1 MGLILLQPVLPF
13 WIYCT
18 AMRPKVFLAIAL
30 VASAPGFASQ
40 EPALAIVGATVIDG
54 NGGPPL
60 QDSLVVIRDGRIAE
74 VGPSS
79 SPVPS
84 GARILEARGKFL
96 TPGFVDTNVHL
107 SLYGGHTNERYETL
121 VRYHDRHE
129 EVVLESAQI
138 QLKYGV
144 TTVRDSYGV
153 LPPLLAVRDRIE
165 RGEAVGARILA
176 AGNIVGW
183 GGPFSMTFS
192 LIPED
197 GLTLFQERM
206 NELVAQG
213 AGEDLMDMTPS
224 ELRVAIN
231 AYLDKGVN
239 FVKYGGTGHTSM
251 PTLIGFSP
259 EAQKVLVEET
269 HRRGLVAE
277 THSTSLEGLRL
288 SLDAG
293 VDLVQHPEIV
303 EPREMTDEIVALFRE
318 RDVICSMLVNTMT
331 GPAWKEHLEKRE
343 AAKKKL
349 EESKDALTGHQGKPD
364 KRELTRA
371 ERRRQAE
378 EMGESL
384 ETRRRNAIKLIAGG
398 CRVTVGTDNYRAA
411 APEFAR
417 KPKPGYQ
424 DAGEGTIVAIEGL
437 VELGMTPSEAIVAA
451 TRNGAI
457 ACRGLREFG
466 TIEKGKRADLLLLDA
481 DPLENISNIRNL
493 GMVMAGGT
501 IVRIDDLPEKP
512 VYFRKGN

>member
-1 MGLILLQPVLPF
+1 
-13 WIYCT
+13 
-18 AMRPKVFLAIAL
+18 MRPEALLFALFVAAAAPGNAFQETAIA
-30 VASAPGFASQ
+30 VSG
-40 EPALAIVGATVIDG
+40 GTVIDG

-60 QDSLVVIRDGRIAE
+60 PDAVVLIRDGRIVAI
-74 VGPSS
+74 GPASS
-79 SPVPS
+79 TPVPS
-84 GARILEARGKFL
+84 GARTLDASGKFV
-96 TPGFVDTNVHL
+96 TPGFIDTNVHL
-107 SLYGGHTNERYETL
+107 SLYGGHTGERYETL

-129 EVVLESAQI
+129 DVVLESAQL

-213 AGEDLMDMTPS
+213 AGEELMDMTPS
-224 ELRVAIN
+224 ELRIAIN
-231 AYLDKGVN
+231 AYLDKGVD
-239 FVKYGGTGHTSM
+239 FVKYGGTGHTSL

-277 THSTSLEGLRL
+277 THSTSPEGLRL
-288 SLDAG
+288 SLEAG
-293 VDLVQHPEIV
+293 VDLVQHPEIL
-303 EPREMTDEIVALFRE
+303 EPREMTDDLVALFRE

-343 AAKKKL
+343 AARKKL
-349 EESKDALTGHQGKPD
+349 DSQPGPLTGHQGKAET
-364 KRELTRA
+364 RELSQA
-371 ERRRQAE
+371 ERRRQAKE
-378 EMGESL
+378 LGESL
-384 ETRRRNAIKLIAGG
+384 ETRRRNAMKLIAGG

-437 VELGMTPSEAIVAA
+437 VELGMTPSQAIVAA

-457 ACRGLREFG
+457 ACRGLQDFG
-466 TIEKGKRADLLLLDA
+466 TLEKGKRADLLVLEA
-481 DPLENISNIRNL
+481 DPLENISNIRKL
-493 GMVMAGGT
+493 SVVMKGGT
-501 IVRIDDLPEKP
+501 IVEIDGLPENP
-512 VYFRKGN
+512 VYYRRGN

>member
-1 MGLILLQPVLPF
+1 
-13 WIYCT
+13 
-18 AMRPKVFLAIAL
+18 MRPETFLVLTL
-30 VASAPGFASQ
+30 VAAAAPSSPSQ
-40 EPALAIVGATVIDG
+40 EPALAIVAIVGSTVIDG

-60 QDSLVVIRDGRIAE
+60 SNAVVVIRDGRIAE
-74 VGPSS
+74 IGPKSS
-79 SPVPS
+79 TPVPP
-84 GARILEARGKFL
+84 GVLPLDATGKFL
-96 TPGFVDTNVHL
+96 TPGFIDTNVHL
-107 SLYGGHTNERYETL
+107 SLYGGHTGERYETL
-121 VRYHDRHE
+121 VRYHDRQE
-129 EVVLESAQI
+129 EVVLESAQL

-165 RGEAVGARILA
+165 RGDAVGARILA

-183 GGPFSMTFS
+183 GGPFSITFS

-197 GLTLFQERM
+197 GLTPFQERM

-213 AGEDLMDMTPS
+213 SGEELMDMTPP

-277 THSTSLEGLRL
+277 THSTTLEGLRL
-288 SLDAG
+288 SLEAG
-293 VDLVQHPEIV
+293 VDLVQHPEV
-303 EPREMTDEIVALFRE
+303 LVPREITDEMVALFRE
-318 RDVICSMLVNTMT
+318 REVICSMLVNTVT

-343 AAKKKL
+343 KATKTIEA
-349 EESKDALTGHQGKPD
+349 SPGALTGHQGKPE
-364 KRELTRA
+364 KRELTKA

-378 EMGESL
+378 ELGELL
-384 ETRRRNAIKLIAGG
+384 ETRRRNAMKLIAGG

-411 APEFAR
+411 APELAR

-424 DAGEGTIVAIEGL
+424 DPGEGTIVAIEGL
-437 VELGMTPSEAIVAA
+437 VELGMTPSQAIVSA

-457 ACRGLREFG
+457 ACRGLQDFG
-466 TIEKGKRADLLLLDA
+466 TLEKGKRADLLVLDA
-481 DPLENISNIRNL
+481 DPLENISNIREL
-493 GMVMAGGT
+493 SAVIKGGT
-501 IVRIDDLPEKP
+501 IVATDKLPEKP
-512 VYFRKGN
+512 VYYRPEN

>member
-1 MGLILLQPVLPF
+1 
-13 WIYCT
+13 
-18 AMRPKVFLAIAL
+18 MRPEAL
-30 VASAPGFASQ
+30 LVITLLTAAAPGSASQ
-40 EPALAIVGATVIDG
+40 ESALAIVGGTLIDG

-60 QDSLVVIRDGRIAE
+60 ANAVVVIRDDRIAE
-74 VGPSS
+74 IGPRATT
-79 SPVPS
+79 PVPP
-84 GARILEARGKFL
+84 GARTLDASGKFL
-96 TPGFVDTNVHL
+96 TPGFIDTNVHL
-107 SLYGGHTNERYETL
+107 SLYGGHTGERYETL
-121 VRYHDRHE
+121 VRYHDRQE

-138 QLKYGV
+138 QLKYGI

-165 RGEAVGARILA
+165 RGDALGARILA

-183 GGPFSMTFS
+183 GGPFSITFS
-192 LIPED
+192 LIRED
-197 GLTLFQERM
+197 GLTPFQERM

-213 AGEDLMDMTPS
+213 SGEDLMDMTPP
-224 ELRVAIN
+224 ELRVAIK

-277 THSTSLEGLRL
+277 THSTTLEGLRL
-288 SLDAG
+288 SLEAG

-303 EPREMTDEIVALFRE
+303 EPREMTDEMVALFRE
-318 RDVICSMLVNTMT
+318 RDVICSMLVNTIT

-343 AAKKKL
+343 AATKKL
-349 EESKDALTGHQGKPD
+349 EASPVALTGHQGKPE
-364 KRELTRA
+364 KRELTQA

-378 EMGESL
+378 ELGESL
-384 ETRRRNAIKLIAGG
+384 ETRRRNAMKLIEGG
-398 CRVTVGTDNYRAA
+398 CRVTVGTDSYRAA

-424 DAGEGTIVAIEGL
+424 DPGEGTIVAIEGL
-437 VELGMTPSEAIVAA
+437 VELGMTPSQAIVSA

-457 ACRGLREFG
+457 ACRGLQDFG
-466 TIEKGKRADLLLLDA
+466 TLEKGKRADLLLLDA
-481 DPLENISNIRNL
+481 DPLENVSNIRKL
-493 GMVMAGGT
+493 SVVMKGGA
-501 IVRIDDLPEKP
+501 IVATDKLPEKP
-512 VYFRKGN
+512 VYYRPGN

>member
-1 MGLILLQPVLPF
+1 
-13 WIYCT
+13 
-18 AMRPKVFLAIAL
+18 MRPEIVL
-30 VASAPGFASQ
+30 VITFVTAASGFASQ
-40 EPALAIVGATVIDG
+40 EPTLAIVGATLIDG

-60 QDSLVVIRDGRIAE
+60 PNAVVVIRDGRIAD

-79 SPVPS
+79 TPVPS
-84 GARILEARGKFL
+84 GARTVDASGKFL
-96 TPGFVDTNVHL
+96 TPGFIDTNVHL
-107 SLYGGHTNERYETL
+107 SLYGGHTGERYETL
-121 VRYHDRHE
+121 VRYEDRHE
-129 EVVLESAQI
+129 EVVLESAQL

-165 RGEAVGARILA
+165 RGEAVGSRILA

-192 LIPED
+192 LIPEE

-224 ELRVAIN
+224 ELRAAIN

-259 EAQKVLVEET
+259 EAQRVLVEET

-288 SLDAG
+288 SLEAG

-303 EPREMTDEIVALFRE
+303 EPREITDELVALFRE
-318 RDVICSMLVNTMT
+318 RDAICSMLVNTIT
-331 GPAWKEHLEKRE
+331 GPAWKEHIEKQE

-349 EESKDALTGHQGKPD
+349 EEARDALTGHQGKAD
-364 KRELTRA
+364 KRELTQA

-384 ETRRRNAIKLIAGG
+384 ETRRRNAMKLIAGG

-424 DAGEGTIVAIEGL
+424 DPGEGTIVAIEGL
-437 VELGMTPSEAIVAA
+437 VELGMTPGQAIVSA

-457 ACRGLREFG
+457 ACRALLDFG

-481 DPLENISNIRNL
+481 DPLQSISNIRKL
-493 GMVMAGGT
+493 GMVMKGGT
-501 IVRIDDLPEKP
+501 VVPIDELPENP
-512 VYFRKGN
+512 VYYRRGN

>member
-1 MGLILLQPVLPF
+1 
-13 WIYCT
+13 
-18 AMRPKVFLAIAL
+18 MRLEAFFTFTLGSAA
-30 VASAPGFASQ
+30 AAAAAGSAPQ
-40 EPALAIVGATVIDG
+40 TPALAIVGGTVIDG

-60 QDSLVVIRDGRIAE
+60 SNAVVVVRDGRIAGI
-74 VGPSS
+74 GPASS
-79 SPVPS
+79 TPVPP
-84 GARILEARGKFL
+84 GARTIDASGKFL
-96 TPGFVDTNVHL
+96 TPGFIDTNVHL
-107 SLYGGHTNERYETL
+107 SLYGGHTGERYETL

-129 EVVLESAQI
+129 EVVLESAQL

-165 RGEAVGARILA
+165 RGDAVGARILA

-206 NELVAQG
+206 NELVSQG
-213 AGEDLMDMTPS
+213 SGEDLMDMTPP

-239 FVKYGGTGHTSM
+239 FVKYGGTGHTSK

-269 HRRGLVAE
+269 HLRGLVAE

-288 SLDAG
+288 SLAAG

-303 EPREMTDEIVALFRE
+303 EPREITDELVALFRE
-318 RDVICSMLVNTMT
+318 RDVICSMLVNTIT

-343 AAKKKL
+343 DAMKKL
-349 EESKDALTGHQGKPD
+349 EESQEALTGHQGKPD
-364 KRELTRA
+364 KREMTGA
-371 ERRRQAE
+371 ERRRRAE
-378 EMGESL
+378 ELGESL
-384 ETRRRNAIKLIAGG
+384 ETRRRNAMKLIAGG

-424 DAGEGTIVAIEGL
+424 DPGEGTIVAIEGL
-437 VELGMTPSEAIVAA
+437 VELGMTPSQAIVSA
-451 TRNGAI
+451 TRNGAV
-457 ACRGLREFG
+457 ACRALQDFG
-466 TIEKGKRADLLLLDA
+466 TLEKGKRADLLVLEA
-481 DPLENISNIRNL
+481 DPLEDISNIRKL
-493 GMVMAGGT
+493 GLVMKGGT
-501 IVRIDDLPEKP
+501 VVDFQNLPERP
-512 VYFRKGN
+512 VYYRPGS

>member
-1 MGLILLQPVLPF
+1 MRLQTL
-13 WIYCT
+13 
-18 AMRPKVFLAIAL
+18 FLTF
-30 VASAPGFASQ
+30 FAAAAATLHAQ
-40 EPALAIVGATVIDG
+40 EPPLAIVGGTVIDG

-60 QDSLVVIRDGRIAE
+60 ADAVLVVRDGRIVE
-74 VGPSS
+74 IGPKSS
-79 SPVPS
+79 TPLPRGASILDAS
-84 GARILEARGKFL
+84 GRFL
-96 TPGFVDTNVHL
+96 TPGFIDTNVHL
-107 SLYGGHTNERYETL
+107 SLYGGHTGERYETL
-121 VRYHDRHE
+121 VRYHDRQE
-129 EVVLESAQI
+129 EVILESAQI
-138 QLKYGV
+138 QLKRGV

-183 GGPFSMTFS
+183 GGPFSITFS
-192 LIPED
+192 LIRED

-277 THSTSLEGLRL
+277 THSTTLEGLRL
-288 SLDAG
+288 SLEAG
-293 VDLVQHPEIV
+293 IDLVQHPEVV
-303 EPREMTDEIVALFRE
+303 EPRELTDEIVALFRE

-331 GPAWKEHLEKRE
+331 GPAWKEHLEKRDE
-343 AAKKKL
+343 AKKKL
-349 EESKDALTGHQGKPD
+349 EESPEALTGHQGQAE
-364 KRELTRA
+364 KRALTAA

-378 EMGESL
+378 ELGDGL
-384 ETRRRNAIKLIAGG
+384 ETRRRNAMKLVAGG

-417 KPKPGYQ
+417 KPKPTYQ

-437 VELGMTPSEAIVAA
+437 VELGMTPSQAIVSA

-457 ACRGLREFG
+457 ACRGLPDYG
-466 TIEKGKRADLLLLDA
+466 TIEKGKLADILVLEENPLD
-481 DPLENISNIRNL
+481 DISSIRKL
-493 GMVMAGGT
+493 GAVLKAGKVVH
-501 IVRIDDLPEKP
+501 IESLPERP
-512 VYFRKGN
+512 VYFRKE